1 MFNIGNGAGRSYRK
15 CKTEF
20 DQIIV
25 CGFANTD
32 IVGQIPVVVFYLKI
46 AATGYSKS
54 SQFKWKRLTPSLNN
68 EYNTFFSLLSTNPK
82 KKNLR

>member
-1 MFNIGNGAGRSYRK
+1 MVLAEAIGSVKRNSIK
-15 CKTEF
+15 LLLS
-20 DQIIV
+20 
-25 CGFANTD
+25 GFANTD

-68 EYNTFFSLLSTNPK
+68 EYNTFFFLTKYSSKEK
-82 KKNLR
+82 KS

>member
-1 MFNIGNGAGRSYRK
+1 MVLAEAIGSVKRNSIK
-15 CKTEF
+15 LLLS
-20 DQIIV
+20 
-25 CGFANTD
+25 GFANTD

-68 EYNTFFSLLSTNPK
+68 EYITFFPY
-82 KKNLR
+82 